1 MGEPMKMRLL
11 TIVMI
16 VAIGVT
22 AYGDQTSNNP
32 VEVGD
37 VRWGRDFEAAL
48 KESAESGRPVLV
60 LFQEIPGC
68 SGVRKFGREVLTNPR
83 LVRAIEDEF
92 VPMLVYNNRSSG
104 MDRKLMERYQEPSWN
119 YQVIRFLDAEGRDV
133 IPRKDRVW
141 TASGVAERMIKA
153 LGAANRPVP
162 DYLKDLAGT
171 P

>member
-1 MGEPMKMRLL
+1 MRELTALL
-11 TIVMI
+11 ILA
-16 VAIGVT
+16 VAVT
-22 AYGDQTSNNP
+22 AYSGETATNP

-48 KESAESGRPVLV
+48 NESAASGKPVLV

-68 SGVRKFGREVLTNPR
+68 SGVRKFGRDVLTNPR

-141 TASGVAERMIKA
+141 TTSGVAERMIKA

-162 DYLKDLAGT
+162 DYLKDLAGK